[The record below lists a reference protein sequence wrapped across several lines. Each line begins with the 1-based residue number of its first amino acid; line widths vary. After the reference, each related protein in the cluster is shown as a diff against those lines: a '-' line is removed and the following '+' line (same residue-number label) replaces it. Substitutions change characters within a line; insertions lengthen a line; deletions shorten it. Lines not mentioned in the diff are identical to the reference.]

1 MKWQM
6 FDEIEEDTYSNGWVR
21 NEIEVIV
28 EPGKATVMCGQPHLS
43 YGNWHHIWE
52 KQSVKMKSN
61 QLRIQIK

>member
-1 MKWQM
+1 M

-43 YGNWHHIWE
+43 YGN
-52 KQSVKMKSN
+52 
-61 QLRIQIK
+61 